1 VEDKND
7 VQLVHLA
14 RVTRICPFRMEQEE
28 GKVIYQVF
36 TIYRMEFGYQIA
48 WLGNTP
54 CNTSILGLLIQ
65 NIVPV
70 ITLSTLAG

>member
-1 VEDKND
+1 
-7 VQLVHLA
+7 
-14 RVTRICPFRMEQEE
+14 MEQEE